1 MGVALPAGY
10 VEVRKGV
17 YERRD
22 VIKKR
27 SLGGKTILPAKNP
40 DSKRKPKRPVCNEP
54 LAKDAGEKAPTGRV
68 LVRVSVFRKRLT
80 DPCNCTQK
88 YFVDA
93 LRYSGILE
101 DDREEDIV
109 LEVRQEKTRGQE
121 ETLIELFN
129 DTGSIR

>member
-1 MGVALPAGY
+1 MNSVPAGY

-22 VIKKR
+22 VLKKR
-27 SLGGKTILPAKNP
+27 SVGGKTVLPTKNP
-40 DSKRKPKRPVCNEP
+40 DSKRKPKPSVCNEP
-54 LAKDAGEKAPTGRV
+54 LGQNEGKKATKGRI
-68 LVRVSVFRKRLT
+68 LVRITVARKRLT

-93 LRYSGILE
+93 LRHVGLLA

-129 DTGSIR
+129 GSADI

>member
-1 MGVALPAGY
+1 VGNSVPAGY

-22 VIKKR
+22 VLKKR
-27 SLGGKTILPAKNP
+27 SLGGKAVLPAKNP

-54 LAKDAGEKAPTGRV
+54 LAKDAGEKTPTGRV

-129 DTGSIR
+129 ESARSG

>member
-1 MGVALPAGY
+1 MNAIPAGY

-17 YERRD
+17 YERKD

-27 SLGGKTILPAKNP
+27 SLGRKTILPTKNP
-40 DSKRKPKRPVCNEP
+40 DSKRKSKQAVCDEP
-54 LAKDAGEKAPTGRV
+54 LGQNEGKKATKGRI
-68 LVRVSVFRKRLT
+68 LVRITVARKRLT

-93 LRYSGILE
+93 LRHVGLLA

-129 DTGSIR
+129 GSVDV

>member
-1 MGVALPAGY
+1 MGVAIPAGY

-22 VIKKR
+22 VIQKR
-27 SLGGKTILPAKNP
+27 SLGGKAILPAKNS
-40 DSKRKPKRPVCNEP
+40 DSKRKPKRPVLDEP
-54 LAKDAGEKAPTGRV
+54 LAKDEGKKAPTGRI
-68 LVRVSVFRKRLT
+68 LVRVSVLRKRLT

-109 LEVRQEKTRGQE
+109 LEVRQKKTRGQE
-121 ETLIELFN
+121 ETLIELFRHE
-129 DTGSIR
+129 SKV

>member
-1 MGVALPAGY
+1 MTSVPAGY

-22 VIKKR
+22 VLKKR
-27 SLGGKTILPAKNP
+27 SVGGKTVLPTKNP
-40 DSKRKPKRPVCNEP
+40 DSKRKPKQAICNEP
-54 LAKDAGEKAPTGRV
+54 LGQNEGKKATKGRI
-68 LVRVSVFRKRLT
+68 LVRITVARKRLT

-93 LRYSGILE
+93 LRHVGLLA

-109 LEVRQEKTRGQE
+109 LEVRQKKTRGQE

-129 DTGSIR
+129 GSADI

>member
-1 MGVALPAGY
+1 MNSVPAGY

-22 VIKKR
+22 VLKKR
-27 SLGGKTILPAKNP
+27 SLGGKTVFPAKNP
-40 DSKRKPKRPVCNEP
+40 DSKRKLERPVCNEP
-54 LAKDAGEKAPTGRV
+54 LAKDEGKKAPTGRV
-68 LVRVSVFRKRLT
+68 RVRVSVFRKRLT

-93 LRYSGILE
+93 LRHVGLLA

-109 LEVRQEKTRGQE
+109 LEVRQKKTRGQE

-129 DTGSIR
+129 ESVAV